1 MHQYIQLLQVNQ
13 CYNFRVLIQLNFMN
27 LNFLRLNS
35 SFGSTTQITIMED
48 HEWEGHWIEA
58 AKTKVLKYLL

>member
-1 MHQYIQLLQVNQ
+1 M
-13 CYNFRVLIQLNFMN
+13 QLNFMN
-27 LNFLRLNS
+27 LNFLQLNS
-35 SFGSTTQITIMED
+35 SFGSTTQITIYGG